1 MGINYPIIETQIR
14 LIRALQKGYVE
25 ALEAEDWQA
34 ADYRCNHL
42 NKLCEGLYYLSQL
55 LDKDSTI
62 SSPVKAARTTNPNS
76 WVGSIRSTTPARAL
90 NHALDSSENSM
101 SSSLSSEPTRYEWG
115 SSSQSVQPPPIDEVW
130 Q

>member
-1 MGINYPIIETQIR
+1 MAINYPIIETQIR

-55 LDKDSTI
+55 LDKDNTI
-62 SSPVKAARTTNPNS
+62 SAPGKPARNTNPNS
-76 WVGSIRSTTPARAL
+76 WVSSIRSTSPTRTL
-90 NHALDSSENSM
+90 NHALDPNDNSL
-101 SSSLSSEPTRYEWG
+101 SSLSSEPTRYEWG
-115 SSSQSVQPPPIDEVW
+115 SGSQSVQPPPIDEVW

>member
-1 MGINYPIIETQIR
+1 MAINYPIIETQIR

-62 SSPVKAARTTNPNS
+62 SSPVKAARNTNPNN
-76 WVGSIRSTTPARAL
+76 WVSSIRSTTPARAL
-90 NHALDSSENSM
+90 NHSLDSGENSM

>member
-1 MGINYPIIETQIR
+1 MAINYPIIETQIR

-55 LDKDSTI
+55 LDKENTI
-62 SSPVKAARTTNPNS
+62 SSPAKPARNTTNPNS
-76 WVGSIRSTTPARAL
+76 WVNTIRSTTPARAL
-90 NHALDSSENSM
+90 NHSLENNDNS
-101 SSSLSSEPTRYEWG
+101 
-115 SSSQSVQPPPIDEVW
+115 
-130 Q
+130 